1 MSDTK
6 HAAPFSNGTSMAGW
20 SRSFQWGYPAA
31 RASLQNQMVSALIIL
46 YQGLAVL
53 IFVAAPLLAFRWLR
67 RPFFEVFTE
76 PVLLIPYAT
85 GLIYLASSLWA
96 FGIRR
101 TDETRQ
107 AFAVFTA
114 SLAIALVGLFDSYT
128 SHRLTYIWVLAI
140 ALAGGALFNLGLLFP
155 QEVRLVERYPF
166 LRWVGYVPAIGLALF
181 AFSTLNGVSNPEL
194 YFLARRL
201 EFVLLSLGAILF
213 MVWTGSRRL
222 ISPSPIVREQSLLI
236 LWGSFISFSPML
248 AFFITRGVEVTV
260 KFTPLLLL
268 PLGAFPLVTGYAILR
283 YRLPSTDY
291 LLSRAVLVTL
301 MSVLIAAG
309 YALLVSGASLVFG
322 EVVSASNPL
331 LIGFLVFILALCL
344 NPLRLYLQ
352 KAVDN
357 VFFKG
362 QTGYREQMQ
371 EFGHEL
377 TQILDLE
384 GTTAVLREYVARAF
398 FPAQFHI
405 FVHDAPNDH
414 YIAAQDDR
422 GRLTSDLRFTADS
435 SISQVLAH
443 RKASLFL
450 KGGHSL
456 PPTLIAERARLAL
469 LGANLF
475 VPLLGQQRLVGWMAL
490 GPRRSGEPYT
500 TNDVAFLESLA
511 DQSALAIEKA
521 QVVTDLERQVHQMDV
536 ITRLAQG
543 INITLAF
550 DDLLELFYAQTSH
563 LLPVRDF
570 RITLLDDTGGSLY
583 HAFYLDNDER
593 LSERENQQ
601 LPARQGLEAEVV
613 RGQRSIVAVDYE
625 QECRSRGLLPET
637 RGIKA
642 WMGVPL
648 NAGANT
654 IGALSLGSRD
664 PAVAYTREQ
673 LNLLLT
679 IADLAAGAILK
690 ARLLEETETSVLQ
703 MRTLNEIARSIS
715 STLDLDPLLQEIVQS
730 AVDIL
735 ECEAGSLLMV
745 DENTAESVF
754 EVAIGPVGAELVG
767 QRVPPGAGLVGK
779 AVITGE
785 AIIQNDVRRSNEW
798 FNTDK
803 ETGYSTQDLL
813 VVPMKVKDRVIGVL
827 EVLNKRERSP
837 FTLKDQE
844 LLSAFAAQAVVAIEN
859 ARLYTLTDQALAA
872 RVEELSVMQRIDRE
886 LNASLDVERAM
897 RITLEWASRQSKAE
911 AGLVGV
917 VTGEGLRVMVS
928 QGYTNE
934 LEAYKDSL
942 LPLDLPLI
950 NEAIEGGQPHCR
962 LVAAQSQG
970 TENQTDKETGQGSN
984 DFRLLDRT
992 QSQVVVPIR
1001 RESKTIGLL
1010 FLESVAD
1017 QVCPDEVMAFLS
1029 RLSDHASIAISNAQL
1044 YSAVQTASLAK
1055 SQFVSAAAHELKNPL
1070 TSIKG
1075 YADLLVA
1082 GAVGQVNEGQ
1092 ANFLSTIRSN
1102 AERMSALV
1110 SDLQDLSRIE
1120 AGQLRLQFGR
1130 VVLSEIID
1138 EVTRSLLGQI
1148 EAKGQQLVLEV
1159 CEDLPQVW
1167 GDRVRLFQILTN
1179 LVSNAHKY
1187 TPQNGQITV
1196 QAKPAANQDD
1206 PAGGSRSVHVTVQDT
1221 GIGISPADQ
1230 RKIFQQFFR
1239 SEDPKV
1245 REVTGTGLGLS
1256 ITKNLV
1262 EMQGGSIWFESQV
1275 GKGTSFHFVVPVAE
1289 SG

>member
-6 HAAPFSNGTSMAGW
+6 NATPFSNGASMAGW

-31 RASLQNQMVSALIIL
+31 RASLQNQVVSALIIL
-46 YQGLAVL
+46 YQGLAAVV
-53 IFVAAPLLAFRWLR
+53 FVAAPLLAFGWLR
-67 RPFFEVFTE
+67 RPLFEVLAE
-76 PVLLIPYAT
+76 PVLLIPSAT
-85 GLIYLASSLWA
+85 GLIYLVSSLWA
-96 FGIRR
+96 FGIHR
-101 TDETRQ
+101 TDATRR

-114 SLAIALVGLFDSYT
+114 SLAIALAGLFDSYT
-128 SHRLTYIWVLAI
+128 THRLTYIWILAI
-140 ALAGGALFNLGLLFP
+140 AFAGGALFNLGLLFP
-155 QEVRLVERYPF
+155 QEIRLVERYPF
-166 LRWVGYVPAIGLALF
+166 LRWAGYVPATGLVLF
-181 AFSTLNGVSNPEL
+181 AFSTLNRRSNPEL
-194 YFLARRL
+194 YFLALRL
-201 EFVLLSLGAILF
+201 EFIFLSVGAIFFLAL
-213 MVWTGSRRL
+213 TGSRRL
-222 ISPSPIVREQSLLI
+222 RSPSPIVREQSLLI
-236 LWGSFISFSPML
+236 LWGSLVSFSPML
-248 AFFITRGVEVTV
+248 AFFITRGAEVTV

-268 PLGAFPLVTGYAILR
+268 PLGIFPLVTGYVILR
-283 YRLPSTDY
+283 YHLFGTDH
-291 LLSRAVLVTL
+291 LLSRAVLFAVMAL
-301 MSVLIAAG
+301 MVASG
-309 YALLVSGASLVFG
+309 YALLVSGASLVLG
-322 EVVSASNPL
+322 EMVSARSPL
-331 LIGFLVFILALCL
+331 LVGFLVFILALCL
-344 NPLRLYLQ
+344 NPIRLYLQ
-352 KAVDN
+352 EKVDGA
-357 VFFKG
+357 FFKG
-362 QTGYREQMQ
+362 QTEYRQQMQ
-371 EFGHEL
+371 EFAHGL

-384 GTTAVLREYVARAF
+384 GIITLLRQYVARAF
-398 FPAQFHI
+398 FPAQFHV
-405 FVHDAPNDH
+405 FVHESPGDQ
-414 YIAAQDDR
+414 YIATPDGR
-422 GRLTSDLRFTADS
+422 GRLTSDLRFVAGS

-450 KGGHSL
+450 KEGHSF
-456 PPTLIAERARLAL
+456 PPALIAERARLAL

-490 GPRRSGEPYT
+490 GPRRSGDPYA

-511 DQSALAIEKA
+511 DQSALAIERA
-521 QVVTDLERQVHQMDV
+521 QVVTDLERQIHQMDV
-536 ITRLAQG
+536 VTRLAQG

-550 DDLLELFYAQTSH
+550 DDLLELFYTQTTH
-563 LLPVRDF
+563 LLPARDF
-570 RITLLDDTGGSLY
+570 RITLLDDTSESLY

-593 LSERENQQ
+593 LSERENQP
-601 LPARQGLEAEVV
+601 LPTGQGLEAEVV
-613 RGQRSIVAVDYE
+613 GGQRPIVAVDYE

-642 WMGVPL
+642 WMSVPL

-664 PAVAYTREQ
+664 PTVVYSQEQ
-673 LNLLLT
+673 LYLLQT
-679 IADLAAGAILK
+679 IADLAAGAIVK
-690 ARLLEETETSVLQ
+690 ARLLEETEASVLQ

-715 STLDLDPLLQEIVQS
+715 STLDLDPLLLEIMQS

-745 DENTAESVF
+745 DENTGESVF

-779 AVITGE
+779 AVTTGE
-785 AIIQNDVRRSNEW
+785 PIIQNDVRRSREW

-827 EVLNKRERSP
+827 EVLNKKERSP
-837 FTLKDQE
+837 FILKDQE
-844 LLSAFAAQAVVAIEN
+844 LLSAFAAQAEVAIEN

-897 RITLEWASRQSKAE
+897 RITLEWALRQSKAE

-917 VTGEGLRVMVS
+917 VTGEGLRVMVT
-928 QGYTNE
+928 QGYTDE
-934 LEAYKDSL
+934 LDHHNGSL
-942 LPLDLPLI
+942 LSLDLPLLS
-950 NEAIEGGQPHCR
+950 EAIEAGQPYCR
-962 LVAAQSQG
+962 LIALQSQV
-970 TENQTDKETGQGSN
+970 TENQFDEAAGQGGN
-984 DFRLLDRT
+984 EFRLLGRA

-1010 FLESVAD
+1010 LLESVAD
-1017 QVCPDEVMAFLS
+1017 RVCPDDVMAFLS
-1029 RLSDHASIAISNAQL
+1029 RLSDHASIAIANAQL

-1075 YADLLVA
+1075 YTDLLGA
-1082 GAVGQVNEGQ
+1082 GAVGQVSEGQ

-1102 AERMSALV
+1102 ADRMSTLV

-1120 AGQLRLQFGR
+1120 AGQLRLQFGM
-1130 VVLSEIID
+1130 VLLSEIID
-1138 EVTRSLLGQI
+1138 EVIRSLHGQI
-1148 EAKGQQLVLEV
+1148 EEKGQQIVLEV
-1159 CEDLPQVW
+1159 PDDLPKVW
-1167 GDRVRLFQILTN
+1167 GDRVRLVQILTN
-1179 LVSNAHKY
+1179 LISNAHKY
-1187 TPQNGQITV
+1187 TPEAGKITV
-1196 QAKPAANQDD
+1196 EAKLAANQDD
-1206 PAGGSRSVHVTVQDT
+1206 PAGGSRFVHVAVQDT
-1221 GIGISPADQ
+1221 GIGIGQADQ
-1230 RKIFQQFFR
+1230 RRIFQQFFR

-1275 GKGTSFHFVVPVAE
+1275 RKGTSFYFSVPVAE
-1289 SG
+1289 TD